1 MKIKKNIIHL
11 IGIESNEDLE
21 NLLYDLSDEKSNKIF
36 NLFNDI
42 RTNISNYKE
51 DFINQ
56 GILNFF
62 NDFEISTNK
71 PNKILINESYYYS
84 LREHLLN

>member
-36 NLFNDI
+36 N
-42 RTNISNYKE
+42 
-51 DFINQ
+51 
-56 GILNFF
+56 
-62 NDFEISTNK
+62 
-71 PNKILINESYYYS
+71 
-84 LREHLLN
+84 